1 MEILIVFTYFCFLGR
16 VLDVFLDELQHVGAV
31 LDEVGERLGVTNVT
45 TPQRLVVF
53 TQDARQLVPT
63 QVATDALLT
72 ESVVTVIA
80 T

>member
-1 MEILIVFTYFCFLGR
+1 MFTYFCFLGR
-16 VLDVFLDELQHVGAV
+16 VFDVFLDELQHVGAV
-31 LDEVGERLGVTNVT
+31 LDEVSERLGVANVT

-72 ESVVTVIA
+72 EGVVTVIA

>member
-1 MEILIVFTYFCFLGR
+1 MEKSIVFTYFCFLGR

-31 LDEVGERLGVTNVT
+31 LDEVSERLGVTNVT

-72 ESVVTVIA
+72 EGVVTVIA